1 MQRRRLQFLSAD
13 IIIFLILLVFFLW
26 PYPEAAAAPAEDAG
40 SGLSPQYL
48 SEQLEKLPLDD
59 LEVFLKR
66 VDGDIQEQLSGFSLI
81 EILEGIRQG
90 EIDFDL
96 KGLFKELIKFFFREF
111 LTHIVLLGKLI
122 VLGAVLAILAQLQ
135 CAFEQNTVARLA
147 HSVGLLSLFT
157 VALSSFTLALSAGR
171 EAVGSMVGFMQSL
184 IPVVMPLLAAV
195 GNLTSVALMHPVIFL
210 SLNVLGTLTQN
221 IVFPLIFC
229 SAVLGIVSQLSER
242 FQVSRLA
249 GLFRDGS
256 VLLLGLFLTVFT
268 GILAV
273 QGVAGA
279 VTDGVGLRTAKYLT
293 GAFVPVVGSILS
305 DAVEAVVGC
314 SLFIKNAVG
323 ILGVLAIFFLCA
335 IPVVKIL
342 AAAMVYRLAGA
353 ILQPIGARELS
364 DSLHL
369 LGNHLFLVFA
379 VVAAVGV
386 MFFMALGIIV
396 GLGNLVVMLR

>member
-13 IIIFLILLVFFLW
+13 IIFLILLVFFLW

-40 SGLSPQYL
+40 SGLSQQYL

-81 EILEGIRQG
+81 EMLEEIRQG

-111 LTHIVLLGKLI
+111 LTHAVLLGKLI
-122 VLGAVLAILAQLQ
+122 VLGAVLALLAHLQ

-171 EAVGSMVGFMQSL
+171 EAIGSMVGFMQSL
-184 IPVVMPLLAAV
+184 IPVVMTLLAAV

-256 VLLLGLFLTVFT
+256 VLLLGLFLTIFT

-279 VTDGVGLRTAKYLT
+279 VADGVGLRTAKYLT
-293 GAFVPVVGSILS
+293 GAFVPVVGGILS

-323 ILGVLAIFFLCA
+323 ILGVLAIFFLCT

-369 LGNHLFLVFA
+369 LGNYLFLVFA

>member
-1 MQRRRLQFLSAD
+1 MLVCWLRFLSPGF
-13 IIIFLILLVFFLW
+13 IFLMFLFL
-26 PYPEAAAAPAEDAG
+26 PLPAVAATPGEG
-40 SGLSPQYL
+40 SDVYLSERYL
-48 SEQLEKLPLDD
+48 SEQLEKLQLDD
-59 LEVFLKR
+59 LEVFLKK
-66 VDGDIQEQLSGFSLI
+66 VDGDLQEQLSGISLTRM
-81 EILEGIRQG
+81 LEGIRKG

-96 KGLFKELIKFFFREF
+96 TEIFKEFIKYFSREF
-111 LTHIVLLGKLI
+111 LTHTVLLGKLI
-122 VLGAVLAILAQLQ
+122 VLGAVLALLEHLQ
-135 CAFEQNTVARLA
+135 GAFEQNTVARLA
-147 HSVGLLSLFT
+147 HSVGLLSLLT
-157 VALSSFTLALSAGR
+157 VALSSFTLALSTGR
-171 EAVGSMVGFMQSL
+171 EAIGNMVGFMQSL
-184 IPVVMPLLAAV
+184 IPVIMTLLAAV
-195 GNLTSVALMHPVIFL
+195 GNLTSVALMHPVIYL
-210 SLNVLGTLTQN
+210 SLNILGTLTQN

-229 SAVLGIVSQLSER
+229 SAVLGIVSRLSER

-249 GLFRDGS
+249 ELFRDGS
-256 VLLLGLFLTVFT
+256 VLLLGLFLTIFT

-293 GAFVPVVGSILS
+293 GAFVPVVGSMLS

-323 ILGVLAIFFLCA
+323 VLGVLAIFFLCT
-335 IPVVKIL
+335 IPVIKIL

-353 ILQPIGARELS
+353 LLQPVGARELS

-379 VVAAVGV
+379 VVAGVGV

>member
-1 MQRRRLQFLSAD
+1 
-13 IIIFLILLVFFLW
+13 
-26 PYPEAAAAPAEDAG
+26 
-40 SGLSPQYL
+40 
-48 SEQLEKLPLDD
+48 
-59 LEVFLKR
+59 
-66 VDGDIQEQLSGFSLI
+66 
-81 EILEGIRQG
+81 
-90 EIDFDL
+90 
-96 KGLFKELIKFFFREF
+96 
-111 LTHIVLLGKLI
+111 
-122 VLGAVLAILAQLQ
+122 
-135 CAFEQNTVARLA
+135 
-147 HSVGLLSLFT
+147 
-157 VALSSFTLALSAGR
+157 
-171 EAVGSMVGFMQSL
+171 
-184 IPVVMPLLAAV
+184 
-195 GNLTSVALMHPVIFL
+195 
-210 SLNVLGTLTQN
+210 
-221 IVFPLIFC
+221 
-229 SAVLGIVSQLSER
+229 
-242 FQVSRLA
+242 LA

-379 VVAAVGV
+379 VVAAVGI